1 MFFCAFIVF
10 FSFIFY
16 IHYLSTIIDLFILGG
31 QTQTNANKTLYEIF
45 PGYAQEAKVYPVNF
59 IAYYYYSLLIWSFRN
74 FLPWSINLIFK
85 FCSYANFNIFII
97 VSCLL
102 CEEEWKS
109 VEQDRIHVCEGG
121 RQL

>member
-1 MFFCAFIVF
+1 MFVCAFIVF
-10 FSFIFY
+10 FSFIF
-16 IHYLSTIIDLFILGG
+16 ISTIYLQLFIYLFGG
-31 QTQTNANKTLYEIF
+31 QTQTNSNKTWYEIF
-45 PGYAQEAKVYPVNF
+45 PIYAQEAKVYPGNF

-85 FCSYANFNIFII
+85 FYSNANFNIFII
-97 VSCLL
+97 LSRLL